1 MQYISVPDRAVRKW
15 KNRNQRSN
23 SSYFVFFE
31 NAEAMRRERRQPLA
45 VAYAGLF
52 YDLFTNIRIRPICL
66 FSDLLV
72 FCTRISF
79 LNGRYLV
86 SGSNVPKS
94 GKLKFAFEFI
104 LWSFQLLS
112 GSIC

>member
-52 YDLFTNIRIRPICL
+52 CDLFSNIRIRPICR

-72 FCTRISF
+72 FCIRISF
-79 LNGRYLV
+79 LNVRISR
-86 SGSNVPKS
+86 SGISVPKL
-94 GKLKFAFEFI
+94 GKSKTAFEFI
-104 LWSFQLLS
+104 LFHFF
-112 GSIC
+112 